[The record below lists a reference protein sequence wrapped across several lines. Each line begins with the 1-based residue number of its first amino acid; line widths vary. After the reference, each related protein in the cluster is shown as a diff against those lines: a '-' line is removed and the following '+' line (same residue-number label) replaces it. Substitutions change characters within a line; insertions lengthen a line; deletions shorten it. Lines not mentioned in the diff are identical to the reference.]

1 MVSARMVEANSE
13 HEATRPGSEAR
24 GRASEIPVGLSL
36 ESLKD
41 LYCAGSPAR
50 SPERRHLYRP
60 GGKCVDCLCFRSS
73 MGGASDRGQSAMTM
87 STKR

>member
-1 MVSARMVEANSE
+1 MVSTRTVEASSA
-13 HEATRPGSEAR
+13 HEATRSRSEAPV
-24 GRASEIPVGLSL
+24 RASEIAVVLSL
-36 ESLKD
+36 ESPED
-41 LYCAGSPAR
+41 LCCAGSPAR